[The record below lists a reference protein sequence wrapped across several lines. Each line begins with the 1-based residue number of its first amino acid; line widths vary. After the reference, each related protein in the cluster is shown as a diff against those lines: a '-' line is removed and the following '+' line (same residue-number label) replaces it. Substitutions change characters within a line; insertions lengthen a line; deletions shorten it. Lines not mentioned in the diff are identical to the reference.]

1 MSSICGHSEDEDDV
15 KHLSNRGCTLST
27 LCQLVLFGF
36 VSWQMRIG
44 EGKGTGGRI
53 WNLFHQIH
61 QYIKLATSVIMLGV
75 TSNRQTG
82 INCPNLAIGGCI
94 DAANKQ
100 TIRACAKRTAHLLH

>member
-1 MSSICGHSEDEDDV
+1 
-15 KHLSNRGCTLST
+15 
-27 LCQLVLFGF
+27 
-36 VSWQMRIG
+36 MRIG

-61 QYIKLATSVIMLGV
+61 QYIKLANSVIMLGV

-100 TIRACAKRTAHLLH
+100 NKPFVHGYEAYSTFATLRLVRWRYKPRSLAIRTGGEQHYGSSTALLYFIRTV

>member
-1 MSSICGHSEDEDDV
+1 
-15 KHLSNRGCTLST
+15 
-27 LCQLVLFGF
+27 
-36 VSWQMRIG
+36 MRIG

-61 QYIKLATSVIMLGV
+61 QYIKLANSVIMLGV

-100 TIRACAKRTAHLLH
+100 TIRAWVRSVQHICYIKVSAVAL